1 MLESRLVCGLCFT
14 PHIDMFIKMHINKHG
29 SRCSPT
35 DRHHLCRFGSFNLPT
50 VSPQRSRKERP
61 KVFWQSSAGFGRQER
76 GFQNYYTKISVQLS
90 VQHNKEPEHEAR
102 TLHPCLSKQSCSW
115 LSPLSNWWGLRFPIP
130 CYWDLQSHLAGARL
144 VSYIRTYNRS
154 QPPPQTQDYQLQLR
168 LYLRP
173 IHEIL

>member
-1 MLESRLVCGLCFT
+1 MAYVLRPTLTCLSKCTSTNMEAAVLPLTAIISAASVPSISRQ
-14 PHIDMFIKMHINKHG
+14 
-29 SRCSPT
+29 S
-35 DRHHLCRFGSFNLPT
+35 HLSEAAKNA
-50 VSPQRSRKERP
+50 P
-61 KVFWQSSAGFGRQER
+61 KFSGNQSSAGFGRKER
-76 GFQNYYTKISVQLS
+76 GSQNYYTKISVQLS